1 MAKVLIAGCGYVGT
15 ALACV
20 LAADG
25 HEVFALRRRVD
36 RLPAGLRP
44 IEADLTD
51 VDSLRRL
58 PGGIDVVFYTASAD
72 ARDDRSY
79 RSAYVDGLRHLLAAL
94 EGRALRRVL
103 YASST
108 GVYAQQGGEWVD
120 ENSPAEPRHFSGVRL
135 IEGETL
141 VGRSR
146 HPATVV
152 RLAGIYGP
160 GREGLLDRVRRGEAT
175 FPAGPPVYA
184 NRIHRDDCVGVLRHL
199 MSLERVEPLYVAADD
214 EPAAM
219 AVVLGWI
226 AERLGVPPPRTVAQP
241 GPQMRYGGSSNKR
254 VTNARLLASGYRF
267 RYPTFREGY
276 AALID
281 EAAAAVGE

>member
-15 ALACV
+15 ALGRLLV
-20 LAADG
+20 ADG

-36 RLPAGLRP
+36 RLPAGLRAV
-44 IEADLTD
+44 EADLTD
-51 VDSLRRL
+51 VDALRRL
-58 PGGIDVVFYTASAD
+58 PESIDVVFYTASAD

-94 EGRALRRVL
+94 DGRALRRLL
-103 YASST
+103 YVSST

-120 ENSPAEPRHFSGVRL
+120 EDAPAEPRHFSGARL

-141 VGRSR
+141 LAGSG

-160 GREGLLDRVRRGEAT
+160 GRERLLERVRRGEAMI
-175 FPAGPPVYA
+175 PAGAPVYS
-184 NRIHRDDCVGVLRHL
+184 NRIHRDDCAGVLRHL
-199 MSLERVEPLYVAADD
+199 MSLERAEPLYVAADH
-214 EPAAM
+214 EPTEM

-226 AERLGVPPPRTVAQP
+226 AERLGAPPPRTAPDP
-241 GPQMRYGGSSNKR
+241 GPGVRHDRINNKR
-254 VTNARLLASGYRF
+254 VKNARLLASGYRF

-281 EAAAAVGE
+281 KRPP